1 MMRLIRSAAAAVLL
15 TALLAGLTAC
25 QSAPGSLS
33 PSVQP
38 PAAQSREETAPNQSQ
53 EETAPAQAPA
63 PEPDAPVPLPE
74 NVPSQSPADPEPA
87 PDPEPEPAAPPETE
101 PAAPPDPAPDPVS
114 PPEPA
119 QEPEPE
125 PVPATEP
132 EPEVPVQ
139 SELPETENH
148 TLYILM
154 YHHMVEDGQNYN
166 TWTIT
171 TSRFREDLQ
180 WLRDNGYTWLLPS
193 QLAAGEPLPA
203 KAVLIT
209 FDDGYASNYQ
219 LAFPILQE
227 FQAKAVISLITRHV
241 EDQDPDFLSWD
252 MCREMAA
259 SGLVE
264 FGSHTYDSHGE
275 DPRGIKRASG
285 ERRTAYEARVFPDI
299 QASIDQIQENL
310 GTEVLFFA
318 YPHGQTERWASDFL
332 REHFA
337 ITVTTRH
344 GPADLSRGLYD
355 LPRHNITV
363 EHPVS
368 EFLK

>member
-1 MMRLIRSAAAAVLL
+1 MMRLTRFGATAVLL
-15 TALLAGLTAC
+15 AALLAGLTAC
-25 QSAPGSLS
+25 QSVPGAAAPST
-33 PSVQP
+33 QP
-38 PAAQSREETAPNQSQ
+38 PAAQSMEQPAPVQVPTPGPEAETAGPLPAGEQS
-53 EETAPAQAPA
+53 EPTAPPEPVPAPPPSPQPEPISEPA
-63 PEPDAPVPLPE
+63 ADPGPSPTPEPDPEPVP
-74 NVPSQSPADPEPA
+74 V
-87 PDPEPEPAAPPETE
+87 PDPEPEPQ
-101 PAAPPDPAPDPVS
+101 
-114 PPEPA
+114 PEP
-119 QEPEPE
+119 
-125 PVPATEP
+125 PA
-132 EPEVPVQ
+132 V
-139 SELPETENH
+139 ENH

-171 TSRFREDLQ
+171 TGRFREDLQ
-180 WLRDNGYTWLLPS
+180 WLADNGYTCLLPS
-193 QLAAGEPLPA
+193 QLAAGEPLPE

-219 LAFPILQE
+219 LAFPILRE
-227 FQAKAVISLITRHV
+227 FGAKAVISLITQHI
-241 EDQDPDFLSWD
+241 QDRDPEFLTWD

-264 FGSHTYDSHGE
+264 FGSHTCSAHQE
-275 DPRGIKRASG
+275 NPRGIKRIFG
-285 ERRTAYEARVFPDI
+285 ESRADYEARIFPDI
-299 QASIDQIQENL
+299 QTSIDQIRDNL

-318 YPHGQTERWASDFL
+318 YPHGQRERWADEYL

-337 ITVTTRH
+337 VTVTTRH

-368 EFLK
+368 ELLP

>member
-1 MMRLIRSAAAAVLL
+1 M
-15 TALLAGLTAC
+15 
-25 QSAPGSLS
+25 
-33 PSVQP
+33 
-38 PAAQSREETAPNQSQ
+38 
-53 EETAPAQAPA
+53 
-63 PEPDAPVPLPE
+63 
-74 NVPSQSPADPEPA
+74 
-87 PDPEPEPAAPPETE
+87 PDPEPEPQ
-101 PAAPPDPAPDPVS
+101 
-114 PPEPA
+114 PEP
-119 QEPEPE
+119 
-125 PVPATEP
+125 PA
-132 EPEVPVQ
+132 V
-139 SELPETENH
+139 ENH

-171 TSRFREDLQ
+171 TGRFREDLQ
-180 WLRDNGYTWLLPS
+180 WLADNGYTCLLPS
-193 QLAAGEPLPA
+193 QLAAGEPLPE

-219 LAFPILQE
+219 LAFPILRE
-227 FQAKAVISLITRHV
+227 FGAKAVISLITQHI
-241 EDQDPDFLSWD
+241 EDRDPEFLTWD

-264 FGSHTYDSHGE
+264 FGSHTCSAHQE
-275 DPRGIKRASG
+275 NPRGIKRIFG
-285 ERRTAYEARVFPDI
+285 ESRADYEARIFPDI
-299 QASIDQIQENL
+299 QTSIDQIRDNL

-318 YPHGQTERWASDFL
+318 YPHGQRERWADEYL

-337 ITVTTRH
+337 VTVTTRH

-368 EFLK
+368 EFLP

>member
-1 MMRLIRSAAAAVLL
+1 MRLFRFGAAVFL
-15 TALLAGLTAC
+15 LLAGLSALAAC
-25 QSAPGSLS
+25 ESAPGPVS
-33 PSVQP
+33 PPAP
-38 PAAQSREETAPNQSQ
+38 PAASQSQ
-53 EETAPAQAPA
+53 EQVSPPEQPPQASDPATPEQLPSAPPEQPQPPSPPQTEPQPA
-63 PEPDAPVPLPE
+63 PEPIDV
-74 NVPSQSPADPEPA
+74 PEPA
-87 PDPEPEPAAPPETE
+87 PEAQPETE
-101 PAAPPDPAPDPVS
+101 
-114 PPEPA
+114 
-119 QEPEPE
+119 
-125 PVPATEP
+125 TEP
-132 EPEVPVQ
+132 EPESGTEPEPLPEAGPEPTPEPP
-139 SELPETENH
+139 SELQPEPVLSDNH

-154 YHHMVEDGQNYN
+154 YHHMVEDGQSCN

-171 TSRFREDLQ
+171 TGRFWEDLQ

-193 QLAAGEPLPA
+193 QLAEGGPLPE

-209 FDDGYASNYQ
+209 FDDGYASNYH
-219 LAFPILQE
+219 LAFPILEE
-227 FQAKAVISLITRHV
+227 FQAKAVISLITRQIEEQH
-241 EDQDPDFLSWD
+241 PDFLTWD

-264 FGSHTYDSHGE
+264 FGSHTYDAHQE
-275 DPRGIKRASG
+275 DPRGIKHISG
-285 ERRTAYEARVFPDI
+285 ESRSDYEARIFPDL
-299 QASIDQIQENL
+299 QASIDQIQANL

-318 YPHGQTERWASDFL
+318 YPHGQKERWANDYL

-337 ITVTTRH
+337 VTVTTRH